1 MNPMIGGRSAHFFYY
16 FFLNKDFDSWLN
28 GTTMDISDAIRH
40 YDFYGQGDTYSAERV
55 KSFLK
60 TDWITTI
67 DQEKGACF
75 TFDLNHLNMT
85 PVPVSKKLFG
95 RDQLAY
101 LHVILK
107 YDKLT
112 SDSSYWIRVHDSIH
126 DRFDALKE
134 FPLEIQLS
142 ATEHRTIRLQKMN
155 IFSISTEDNPCNA
168 DVNYGYDR
176 CSHLQAGQAILQI
189 YECRL
194 PWMNAVDFGQDFGFC
209 KNKSIIDQ
217 ALKEFESI
225 AASPKDCTRGFF
237 L

>member
-1 MNPMIGGRSAHFFYY
+1 
-16 FFLNKDFDSWLN
+16 
-28 GTTMDISDAIRH
+28 MDISDAIRD
-40 YDFYGQGDTYSAERV
+40 YDFYGQGYPYSAERV
-55 KSFLK
+55 KDFLK

-75 TFDLNHLNMT
+75 TYDLNHLNMT
-85 PVPVSKKLFG
+85 PVPVSKKLSGG
-95 RDQLAY
+95 RDELAY

-126 DRFDALKE
+126 DRFDAFKE

-168 DVNYGYDR
+168 DLNYGYER
-176 CSHLQAGQAILQI
+176 CLHLQAGQAILQKFK
-189 YECRL
+189 CRL
-194 PWMNAVDFGQDFGFC
+194 PWMNAIDFGQDFGFC

-217 ALKEFESI
+217 AHEDFDSI
-225 AASPKDCTRGFF
+225 VSAPANDCNKFSRCNRAKYQVVASEVKPAG
-237 L
+237 LV